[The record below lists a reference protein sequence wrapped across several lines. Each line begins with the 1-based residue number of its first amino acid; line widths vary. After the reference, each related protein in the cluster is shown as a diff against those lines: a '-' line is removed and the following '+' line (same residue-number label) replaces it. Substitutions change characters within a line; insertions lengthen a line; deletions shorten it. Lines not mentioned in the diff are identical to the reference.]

1 MGNRHSKS
9 SYKFDRVDFD
19 KKIVILQDSLDFIQ
33 FYANELSNQVMPVSL
48 SRYHNYNETTEEY
61 FNSKRKES
69 NIQLMNQNAKTRNLY
84 DFYIQLTLLPKEYE
98 DPNATETDKRNKI
111 KLVLET
117 ATSINKILVSE
128 LTSNDLHE
136 TK

>member
-1 MGNRHSKS
+1 MGNRHSKEN
-9 SYKFDRVDFD
+9 YKFNKFDFNR
-19 KKIVILQDSLDFIQ
+19 KIVILQDSLDLIQ
-33 FYANELSNQVMPVSL
+33 FYANELSNQIMPISL
-48 SRYHNYNETTEEY
+48 SRYHNYNEVTEEY

-98 DPNATETDKRNKI
+98 DPNMTETDKRSKI

-117 ATSINKILVSE
+117 ATSINKILISE
-128 LTSNDLHE
+128 LASNNLYDE
-136 TK
+136 K